1 MSAAV
6 QAQAGQQ
13 AMKVLVVGGGG
24 REHALAW
31 KLKQSPSVA
40 QVFVAPGNGG
50 TARRTRRAELES
62 VQAGIASI
70 RAEITQLE
78 ARQSPRARRI
88 TYLRPF

>member
-1 MSAAV
+1 MNDPIVTSQLEQLRARLQTYIDAE
-6 QAQAGQQ
+6 G
-13 AMKVLVVGGGG
+13 KIL
-24 REHALAW
+24 
-31 KLKQSPSVA
+31 QSQEYVI
-40 QVFVAPGNGG
+40 GNGG

-70 RAEITQLE
+70 RAEITLLE